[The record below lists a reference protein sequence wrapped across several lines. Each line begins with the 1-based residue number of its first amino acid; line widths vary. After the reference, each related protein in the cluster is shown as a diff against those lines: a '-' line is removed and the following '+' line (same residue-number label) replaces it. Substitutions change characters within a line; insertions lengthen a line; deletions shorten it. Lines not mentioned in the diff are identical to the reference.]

1 MNQKIKGY
9 ALGAIAAATYGLNPL
24 FALPLY
30 KEGMDADSVLFLR
43 YAAAVPLMAVMAKS
57 RGRDLKVSGTY
68 LPSLLIMGVMMAM
81 SSLALFQSYNF
92 MDAGIASTLLF
103 VYPLMVA
110 VIMALFFGERLNLFT
125 SVCIL
130 IALSGIGL
138 LFKASDGATLSLPGT
153 MLVMLSSLTY
163 AIYIVG
169 VNRPGLRQVATVKL
183 IFYVLLCGAA
193 LFGLKIAMTPGET
206 LRLPL
211 HWYMWGNI
219 AALALLPTVVSF
231 LCTTKAIQYIG
242 STPTAILG
250 ALEPATA
257 VIIGMSVFG
266 EELTMR
272 DLTGLLLII
281 LSVSLVVGGGRITS
295 YLVRFRRLFPRINRR
310 RRR

>member
-1 MNQKIKGY
+1 M
-9 ALGAIAAATYGLNPL
+9 P
-24 FALPLY
+24 
-30 KEGMDADSVLFLR
+30 
-43 YAAAVPLMAVMAKS
+43 
-57 RGRDLKVSGTY
+57 
-68 LPSLLIMGVMMAM
+68 
-81 SSLALFQSYNF
+81 
-92 MDAGIASTLLF
+92 STL
-103 VYPLMVA
+103 
-110 VIMALFFGERLNLFT
+110 
-125 SVCIL
+125 S
-130 IALSGIGL
+130 
-138 LFKASDGATLSLPGT
+138 
-153 MLVMLSSLTY
+153 
-163 AIYIVG
+163 G